1 MCWCRAGLAACLLM
15 EGAWSWWQIL
25 HSKGRMGGRARMQ
38 GNCSLERT
46 FLPALEAFPSLSL
59 SPPLR
64 LPVTIAVL
72 PLCLTNGLKPFL
84 EQRHLCPGCCV
95 TLPSF
100 VSHTVS
106 CQTCTPHSNSHQC
119 DSTLWLTPGLCQV
132 EREQWVAQLKFLPPP
147 QSTTPSSSIWPRKHG
162 IDIFDLSV
170 FWSSSFFFILLT
182 LIALSAA
189 PVLFLMLLVSIS
201 APLWCN
207 LSPSLSS
214 WPLFCVF
221 DTSLSSCAVSFPS
234 SVPPELISLGQI
246 TFFGPMD
253 SSSTSPSFCCS

>member
-1 MCWCRAGLAACLLM
+1 M
-15 EGAWSWWQIL
+15 
-25 HSKGRMGGRARMQ
+25 
-38 GNCSLERT
+38 
-46 FLPALEAFPSLSL
+46 
-59 SPPLR
+59 
-64 LPVTIAVL
+64 
-72 PLCLTNGLKPFL
+72 LCDS
-84 EQRHLCPGCCV
+84 
-95 TLPSF
+95 LPSF
-100 VSHTVS
+100 VPHAVS
-106 CQTCTPHSNSHQC
+106 CQTSTPHSNSHQC
-119 DSTLWLTPGLCQV
+119 ESAVWLTPGLCQV